1 MQSLTEVRHQTDASS
16 RHDIHAEGGHRIR
29 SVSVIGGFL
38 DGARFD
44 FVEGLNCFIGARG
57 AGKTTVVELIR
68 FALDVP
74 PSREA
79 SALEL
84 RRIEALVDRNLAGGR
99 VQVTIETKDGLCYVI
114 TRTAG
119 EEPLVLT
126 ADGKPTDLTLKS
138 GGLFRADI
146 YSQNEVEGIADRKT
160 SQLDLI
166 DNFEAE
172 RIAEIDTQ
180 IDQVRSAL
188 ATNANEIVPLQ
199 TRIYA
204 LGEELGTLAGID
216 EKLKHFS
223 GTGGE
228 NAKTINQAHALKSLR
243 DRERRTVS
251 ESRQMLQSFSQELAA
266 LNGRL
271 AQQTSVLE
279 DRDVVKGPNGEVV
292 AHVLEELNECGRVV
306 DGMIG
311 DAGKGIS
318 AALGRIATA
327 SIRLDAIHKEQ
338 ELEFRSLIE
347 KHRHAQGQA
356 AERTQLERRR
366 NDLLAKE
373 RLRQQLREQLST
385 LQGSRTKLLQRLS
398 ELWDERFAIRESVA
412 ERINTALSPTIRVSV
427 QQFGNP
433 ELYRQLLEEAL
444 KSARIKHL
452 IVAQKIAGKFW
463 PVALATAIRERKT
476 AALIDRAEL
485 NPEQAEKALVALSN
499 PKLLFELE
507 TVELLD
513 LPRIELKDGDTYKD
527 SLSLSTG
534 QKCTAI
540 LPILLLDSANPLLI
554 DQPEDNL
561 DNRFIFE
568 TVVDSIRK
576 VKTGRQL
583 IFVTHNPNIPVLGDA
598 ERVFVLDSDGS
609 AARMANE
616 GTVDEC
622 KSEIVTLLEGGED
635 AFKARKYRYAY

>member
-1 MQSLTEVRHQTDASS
+1 MQSLAEVRHHTDAVV
-16 RHDIHAEGGHRIR
+16 RHAVHSEVGHRIR
-29 SVSVIGGFL
+29 SVSFIGGFL

-99 VQVTIETKDGLCYVI
+99 VQVTIETKDGLSYVI

-172 RIAEIDTQ
+172 RIAEIDTH

-199 TRIYA
+199 TRIHA

-216 EKLKHFS
+216 EKLKQFS
-223 GTGGE
+223 GAGGE

-271 AQQTSVLE
+271 AQQTSVLA
-279 DRDVVKGPNGEVV
+279 DRDVVKGPNGAVV
-292 AHVLEELNECGRVV
+292 ANVLEELNECGRVV
-306 DGMIG
+306 DGILG

-338 ELEFRSLIE
+338 ELAFRSLIE

-452 IVAQKIAGKFW
+452 IVAQKIANKFW

-568 TVVDSIRK
+568 TVVDSIHK

-583 IFVTHNPNIPVLGDA
+583 IFVTHNPNIPVLGNA

>member
-1 MQSLTEVRHQTDASS
+1 MQSLVEVRDRTDAIARNAVHSE
-16 RHDIHAEGGHRIR
+16 IGHRIR

-38 DGARFD
+38 DAARFE

-79 SALEL
+79 SAMEL

-180 IDQVRSAL
+180 IDQVRSVL

-223 GTGGE
+223 GAGGE

-251 ESRQMLQSFSQELAA
+251 ESRQMLQSFSQDLAA

-271 AQQTSVLE
+271 AQQTSVLG
-279 DRDVVKGPNGEVV
+279 DRDVVKGPNGELV
-292 AHVLEELNECGRVV
+292 ANVLEELKECGRVV
-306 DGMIG
+306 DDMLG

-318 AALGRIATA
+318 ATLGRIATA

-373 RLRQQLREQLST
+373 RLRHQLREQLST

-485 NPEQAEKALVALSN
+485 NPEQAEKALVALYN

-568 TVVDSIRK
+568 TVVDSIHK